1 MTEHSLIAA
10 YTNDLRA
17 RLPAALAE
25 EVLDGLTEA
34 HDKYLSL
41 GMTPEHAARVAIAE
55 FGDPGIV
62 ADAFRRTCPARRNA
76 RTLLVTGPVVGG
88 CWACV
93 LIAGRAW
100 NWPIPAVVPILLG
113 LTLAA
118 SVALLAM
125 AAVAPRYRVVQRTG
139 TAGCLGIV
147 VLDVSAIL
155 TAVVSASTTR
165 SLVAIAA
172 CASAA
177 RLIIV
182 ARTLRP
188 HLRLGS

>member
-10 YTNDLRA
+10 YTKDLRA

-25 EVLDGLTEA
+25 EVLDGLIEA
-34 HDKYLSL
+34 HDKYLRL
-41 GMTPEHAARVAIAE
+41 GMTPEHAARAAIAE
-55 FGDPGIV
+55 FGDPRIV
-62 ADAFRRTCPARRNA
+62 ADAFRRACPARRNA
-76 RTLLVTGPVVGG
+76 CTLLVTGPVVGG
-88 CWACV
+88 CWASA

-100 NWPIPAVVPILLG
+100 DWPIPSAVPVLLG

-125 AAVAPRYRVVQRTG
+125 AVVAPRYHVVQRTG

-155 TAVVSASTTR
+155 TAVVSAPTTR
-165 SLVAIAA
+165 WLLAIAA

-177 RLIIV
+177 RLTIV
-182 ARTLRP
+182 ARTMRP
-188 HLRLGS
+188 HLGLGS